1 MQININD
8 NVIISKLALS
18 ADVFLDVFRDMFDDI
33 GVFEYWVYTKSYMQD
48 YLALW
53 SLFLILT

>member
-48 YLALW
+48 
-53 SLFLILT
+53 

>member
-18 ADVFLDVFRDMFDDI
+18 ADGFLDVFRDMFDDI
-33 GVFEYWVYTKSYMQD
+33 GVIEYWVYTKSYMQD